1 MLCNVIFIQSTPKS
15 ELEKNDIDM
24 DSNASPESILWTKI
38 KSPHPN
44 MYNPKSWPK
53 YIHHQ
58 KMLNIYDLCMKVMD
72 RTRTWIY
79 RAHAVDAAQ
88 LLGPYPIVW
97 WEVGHTFSK
106 FLENNKR
113 SNIGAYFHTIQ
124 SSYCS
129 CRSSSSVVIHTYHT
143 FYHIHVEIQR
153 NNNNNDNKIRYNM
166 V

>member
-1 MLCNVIFIQSTPKS
+1 MTKMWIQMQAWIHT
-15 ELEKNDIDM
+15 
-24 DSNASPESILWTKI
+24 WTKI
-38 KSPHPN
+38 KSPHSN

-53 YIHHQ
+53 YIHPQ
-58 KMLNIYDLCMKVMD
+58 KMLNLYDLCMKVMD

-79 RAHAVDAAQ
+79 RAHAVDSAQ
-88 LLGPYPIVW
+88 MLGPYPILW

-113 SNIGAYFHTIQ
+113 SNIGAYFHTCTIQ

-143 FYHIHVEIQR
+143 FYLIHVEIQR